1 VFNIVADWDDE
12 KAESNADKHG
22 VTFELAA
29 TVFADPRAATIYDP
43 DHSEDEARWIT
54 TGRSENGGVLL
65 VVHDAV
71 ESGPNEI
78 EVRIISARKPTK
90 HELRSYQEASDE

>member
-1 VFNIVADWDDE
+1 VDAGLRITAEWDDE
-12 KAESNADKHG
+12 KADSNAAKHG

-29 TVFADPRAATIYDP
+29 TVFADRLAATIYDP
-43 DHSEDEARWIT
+43 DHSEAEARWIT
-54 TGRSENGGVLL
+54 VGRSENGSLLL
-65 VVHDAV
+65 VVHSAV

-90 HELRSYQEASDE
+90 HVLRSYQEG